1 MEATLAEVEWAKAV
15 QEQRAWA
22 NDGIARLAALL
33 QAGHSNQLADRL
45 ISELVR
51 YVGANQGGLYEVK
64 TVDDQAR
71 ISLSACYAYGRKKF
85 NEQEL
90 GPGEGLLGQ
99 VYLEKEKMVFTRVP
113 QGYLSITSGL
123 GEASPSS
130 LVIIPMIANG
140 QVEGLLELASFHLF
154 QDHHIEFLEKAA
166 ENLAGWLATDRANAR
181 TRQLLEQTKL
191 QAEALRAQEEEMRQN
206 LEELMT
212 TQEEWQRKQR

>member
-1 MEATLAEVEWAKAV
+1 
-15 QEQRAWA
+15 
-22 NDGIARLAALL
+22 
-33 QAGHSNQLADRL
+33 
-45 ISELVR
+45 
-51 YVGANQGGLYEVK
+51 
-64 TVDDQAR
+64 
-71 ISLSACYAYGRKKF
+71 
-85 NEQEL
+85 
-90 GPGEGLLGQ
+90 
-99 VYLEKEKMVFTRVP
+99 VP

-212 TQEEWQRKQR
+212 TQEEWQLKQR